1 MVPKSVKIHLRNDE
15 SNLSE
20 DTLSAK
26 IHGKILVVLTTL
38 YGQWNGHW
46 YAGHK
51 KECIIMFFFISS
63 LLSYV
68 MKCTRYWLRTFVLVV
83 DSFFVAPAFRRIVND
98 FPSCSMHRLR
108 FKNGVSFI
116 GATSTIVA
124 LAVQPDAF
132 DMDSFVAS
140 VRCRRRKF
148 LRNSGIEDSSMPSVL
163 LSLRRKTSL

>member
-1 MVPKSVKIHLRNDE
+1 
-15 SNLSE
+15 
-20 DTLSAK
+20 
-26 IHGKILVVLTTL
+26 
-38 YGQWNGHW
+38 
-46 YAGHK
+46 
-51 KECIIMFFFISS
+51 
-63 LLSYV
+63 
-68 MKCTRYWLRTFVLVV
+68 
-83 DSFFVAPAFRRIVND
+83 
-98 FPSCSMHRLR
+98 MHRLR

-163 LSLRRKTSL
+163 LKSKSENFSVVELAPLDLSIISRTSHSQPAKMLLI